1 MNSSLSSL
9 ISTQHSLEL
18 EAHVSVDDAVNKAYE
33 EAHELSIAIQENNAT
48 EIQKE
53 ARDVLI
59 NVLSVSSRYID
70 IDALTIESSS
80 PSDDIHALI
89 ALWWRESASIRK
101 RYSRESISL
110 KKYEETV
117 SRILSFLLPFV
128 GWDIA
133 TAVIASLDK
142 FRSRV
147 SEYLPDI
154 DLRDHIAE
162 YRDFPK
168 PGILFRDISPLLAH
182 PKALRYAS
190 YEMARHAQDTDVIA
204 GLDARGFIFGARVAE
219 ILGKPFV
226 MIRKKWRLPG
236 ATIGVD
242 YSLEYWDNSIEIQS
256 GAVRPGQKV
265 AIIDDLLAT
274 GGTLAAAASLVEKV
288 WGKVQ
293 SLICLISLDE
303 SFLREQAARKSIE
316 ARYNTV
322 GILHYDD

>member
-89 ALWWRESASIRK
+89 ALWWRESASIRSH
-101 RYSRESISL
+101 YSRESISL

-117 SRILSFLLPFV
+117 SRILSFLLSLV
-128 GWDIA
+128 GWDIG

-182 PKALRYAS
+182 PEALRYAS
-190 YEMARHAQDTDVIA
+190 YEMARHAQDADVIA

-226 MIRKKWRLPG
+226 MIRKKW
-236 ATIGVD
+236 
-242 YSLEYWDNSIEIQS
+242 
-256 GAVRPGQKV
+256 
-265 AIIDDLLAT
+265 
-274 GGTLAAAASLVEKV
+274 
-288 WGKVQ
+288 
-293 SLICLISLDE
+293 
-303 SFLREQAARKSIE
+303 
-316 ARYNTV
+316 
-322 GILHYDD
+322 

>member
-1 MNSSLSSL
+1 
-9 ISTQHSLEL
+9 
-18 EAHVSVDDAVNKAYE
+18 
-33 EAHELSIAIQENNAT
+33 
-48 EIQKE
+48 
-53 ARDVLI
+53 
-59 NVLSVSSRYID
+59 
-70 IDALTIESSS
+70 
-80 PSDDIHALI
+80 
-89 ALWWRESASIRK
+89 
-101 RYSRESISL
+101 
-110 KKYEETV
+110 
-117 SRILSFLLPFV
+117 
-128 GWDIA
+128 
-133 TAVIASLDK
+133 
-142 FRSRV
+142 
-147 SEYLPDI
+147 
-154 DLRDHIAE
+154 
-162 YRDFPK
+162 
-168 PGILFRDISPLLAH
+168 
-182 PKALRYAS
+182 
-190 YEMARHAQDTDVIA
+190 
-204 GLDARGFIFGARVAE
+204 
-219 ILGKPFV
+219 